1 MVEAQCTPSIILTG
15 LHDDVGILECS
26 TEEGLD
32 EATPFLLLTGVGSTH
47 VIQIDISDL
56 LLLLPLVASGDHLL
70 DAGTIHTVDP
80 TEDADVRQLTGF
92 LRRKALLDE
101 LLLCGD
107 GACSD
112 VVLLIFLAER
122 SDQLDGLRDQR
133 QARCCEVTELSRGL
147 DDHVDTWATQLGGG
161 DQANILDRAKL
172 RAHGLDAE
180 HIQHL
185 GDSHPFGLDEFTAPE
200 GIADLRGIL
209 AVLLLVGLQRSL
221 SELYAL
227 TPRTLRRCALSTD
240 RIEVATRR
248 HSLWVGDGITT
259 RRGCGEAP
267 VEGIDRSIKLEARAI
282 LQGITIGDDVEDS
295 TLQLGDGLHLIPLL
309 LRWLGRVG
317 SVSLRLTP
325 WVTARMTSGLILEA
339 TATDLIKA
347 GRLASRLT
355 AIALGCCHSCL
366 HTHGLLRCS
375 KRMDTLQL
383 LLRDATIG
391 EDGSFA
397 HRARGEDATDQLLS
411 GLEVLLIEA
420 VLIACI
426 VDGLSGTQA
435 IQSSLGVSDGVS
447 RHRQHRGGRL
457 RWGVGHARDIELT
470 IDLL

>member
-1 MVEAQCTPSIILTG
+1 MVTVVSEIGIRILPRDITHRERKTTHELIDVVEAQRTPSIILTG

-32 EATPFLLLTGVGSTH
+32 EAPPVLLLTGVCSTH
-47 VIQIDISDL
+47 IIQIDISDL
-56 LLLLPLVASGDHLL
+56 LLLLPLVSRGDHLL
-70 DAGTIHTVDP
+70 DAGTIHTIDT

-101 LLLCGD
+101 LLLRGD
-107 GACSD
+107 RASSD
-112 VVLLIFLAER
+112 IVFLIFLTKR

-133 QARCCEVTELSRGL
+133 QARSCEVTELSRGL
-147 DDHVDTWATQLGGG
+147 DDDVDTWATQLGGG

-172 RAHGLDAE
+172 RAHGLDPE

-209 AVLLLVGLQRSL
+209 AVLLLVGLQCSL

-325 WVTARMTSGLILEA
+325 WVPTRMTSGLILEA

-347 GRLASRLT
+347 SRLTSQLT
-355 AIALGCCHSCL
+355 AIALGSSHSRL

-391 EDGSFA
+391 EDGSFT
-397 HRARGEDATDQLLS
+397 HRA
-411 GLEVLLIEA
+411 
-420 VLIACI
+420 
-426 VDGLSGTQA
+426 
-435 IQSSLGVSDGVS
+435 
-447 RHRQHRGGRL
+447 
-457 RWGVGHARDIELT
+457 
-470 IDLL
+470 

>member
-1 MVEAQCTPSIILTG
+1 M
-15 LHDDVGILECS
+15 
-26 TEEGLD
+26 
-32 EATPFLLLTGVGSTH
+32 
-47 VIQIDISDL
+47 
-56 LLLLPLVASGDHLL
+56 LPLVSRGDHLL
-70 DAGTIHTVDP
+70 DAGTIHTIDT

-172 RAHGLDAE
+172 RAHGLDPE

-185 GDSHPFGLDEFTAPE
+185 SDSHPFGLDEFTTPE

-209 AVLLLVGLQRSL
+209 AVLLLVGLQCSL

-295 TLQLGDGLHLIPLL
+295 TLQLGDRLHLIPLL

-355 AIALGCCHSCL
+355 AITLGSCHSRL

-375 KRMDTLQL
+375 ECMDALQL

-391 EDGSFA
+391 EDSSFA
-397 HRARGEDATDQLLS
+397 HRA
-411 GLEVLLIEA
+411 
-420 VLIACI
+420 
-426 VDGLSGTQA
+426 
-435 IQSSLGVSDGVS
+435 
-447 RHRQHRGGRL
+447 
-457 RWGVGHARDIELT
+457 
-470 IDLL
+470 

>member
-1 MVEAQCTPSIILTG
+1 M
-15 LHDDVGILECS
+15 
-26 TEEGLD
+26 
-32 EATPFLLLTGVGSTH
+32 
-47 VIQIDISDL
+47 
-56 LLLLPLVASGDHLL
+56 
-70 DAGTIHTVDP
+70 
-80 TEDADVRQLTGF
+80 
-92 LRRKALLDE
+92 
-101 LLLCGD
+101 
-107 GACSD
+107 
-112 VVLLIFLAER
+112 
-122 SDQLDGLRDQR
+122 
-133 QARCCEVTELSRGL
+133 
-147 DDHVDTWATQLGGG
+147 
-161 DQANILDRAKL
+161 
-172 RAHGLDAE
+172 
-180 HIQHL
+180 
-185 GDSHPFGLDEFTAPE
+185 
-200 GIADLRGIL
+200 
-209 AVLLLVGLQRSL
+209 LLLVGLQCSL

-227 TPRTLRRCALSTD
+227 TPCTLRRCALSTD

-295 TLQLGDGLHLIPLL
+295 TLQLGDRLHLIPLL

-339 TATDLIKA
+339 TATDLIEA
-347 GRLASRLT
+347 SRLASRLT
-355 AIALGCCHSCL
+355 AIALGSCHSRL

-375 KRMDTLQL
+375 ECMDALQL

-397 HRARGEDATDQLLS
+397 HRARGEDATDELLS

-426 VDGLSGTQA
+426 VDRLSGTQA
-435 IQSSLGVSDGVS
+435 IQSSLGISDGVS

-457 RWGVGHARDIELT
+457 RWGIAHARDIELT

>member
-1 MVEAQCTPSIILTG
+1 M
-15 LHDDVGILECS
+15 
-26 TEEGLD
+26 
-32 EATPFLLLTGVGSTH
+32 
-47 VIQIDISDL
+47 
-56 LLLLPLVASGDHLL
+56 LPLVSRGDHLL
-70 DAGTIHTVDP
+70 DAGTIHTIDT
-80 TEDADVRQLTGF
+80 TEDADIRQLTGF

-112 VVLLIFLAER
+112 VVLLVFLAER

-147 DDHVDTWATQLGGG
+147 DDHVDTGATQLGGG
-161 DQANILDRAKL
+161 DQAHILDRAKL
-172 RAHGLDAE
+172 RAHGLDPE

-185 GDSHPFGLDEFTAPE
+185 SDSHPFGLDEFTTPE

-209 AVLLLVGLQRSL
+209 AVLLLVGLQCSL

-227 TPRTLRRCALSTD
+227 TPRTLRRRALSTD

-248 HSLWVGDGITT
+248 HSLRVGDGITT

-267 VEGIDRSIKLEARAI
+267 VKGIDRSIKLETRAI

-295 TLQLGDGLHLIPLL
+295 TLQLGDRLHLIPLL

-317 SVSLRLTP
+317 SVSLRLPP
-325 WVTARMTSGLILEA
+325 WVPTRMTSGLILEA
-339 TATDLIKA
+339 TATDLIESS
-347 GRLASRLT
+347 RLASRLT
-355 AIALGCCHSCL
+355 AIALGSCHSRL

-375 KRMDTLQL
+375 ECMDALQL

-397 HRARGEDATDQLLS
+397 HRARGEDATDELLS

-426 VDGLSGTQA
+426 VDRLSGTQA
-435 IQSSLGVSDGVS
+435 IQSSLGISDGIS

-470 IDLL
+470 VDLF